1 VPAHD
6 APEKVIVAIGRRIA
20 ELRNEHGLT
29 QRELAKKLKV
39 SIPWV
44 SRVEAVGENLTI
56 ETMVRIAHAI
66 GVLPK
71 ELWEAPGPRTPKV
84 QRGRPTRVRRAIAP

>member
-1 VPAHD
+1 VRAHD

-20 ELRNEHGLT
+20 ELRSQSGLT
-29 QRELAKKLKV
+29 QRELAKKLRV

-56 ETMVRIAHAI
+56 ETMVRIAIAI
-66 GVLPK
+66 GVSPADF
-71 ELWEAPGPRTPKV
+71 WAPPTSKAPKV
-84 QRGRPTRVRRAIAP
+84 QRGRPKKAT

>member
-20 ELRNEHGLT
+20 ELRSQSGLT
-29 QRELAKKLKV
+29 QRELAKKLRV

-56 ETMVRIAHAI
+56 ETMVRIAAAI
-66 GVLPK
+66 GVSPAEFWTPPSAK
-71 ELWEAPGPRTPKV
+71 APKV
-84 QRGRPTRVRRAIAP
+84 QRGRPVKSP